1 MSDDWAKAA
10 EEQEARDLATQ
21 VETLKLLKTEEDGT
35 PNAKEKDETKEGND
49 ANENKETNDIKET
62 TGETTSEENVTLA
75 ELSLMRKVMRKGIVE
90 SKNNV
95 EVYRKDPKN
104 PLYSVKTFEALNLRK
119 ELLEGIYDMG
129 FKLPSKIQEIS
140 LPTLLAEPPA
150 NMIAQS
156 QSGTGKTAAFTLA
169 MLSRIDPKKKCCQA
183 LVLSPTMELAL
194 QTLQCVKQMGK
205 KCTDITVRSAVK
217 GNTVP
222 RGHKITDHIVIGT
235 PGKVV
240 DWVTKY
246 KSLDLRQCRVFVLD
260 EADVMIATQG
270 HQDQSVRIHK
280 QLPPTC
286 QMMLF
291 SATYVDEV
299 VTFAEAIIKDPVTLR
314 LRREEETLTNIRQ
327 MYVECNSE
335 EEKYQAI
342 SNIYSIPVGSA
353 MFFCHTKHNATWLA
367 NRLKEDGHQVGLLTG
382 DLTADERVR
391 VLLRFREGTER
402 VLICTNVL
410 ARGIDVDTVNLV
422 VNYDLP
428 QMFGSHKADC
438 ETYLHRIGRTGR
450 FGKTGNAI
458 NIVDGQDD
466 LRLLREI
473 EQHFNIKIV
482 KLDYN
487 NIDEIEKL
495 GED

>member
-1 MSDDWAKAA
+1 MGDDWAKAA
-10 EEQEARDLATQ
+10 EEQEAKDLVAK
-21 VETLKLLKTEEDGT
+21 VESLNLPKVEDERI
-35 PNAKEKDETKEGND
+35 KEKVPSND
-49 ANENKETNDIKET
+49 A
-62 TGETTSEENVTLA
+62 EENISPA
-75 ELSLMRKVMRKGIVE
+75 ELSLMRKVMRKGIKE
-90 SKNNV
+90 TKNNV
-95 EVYRKDPKN
+95 EVLRKDPKN
-104 PLYSVKTFEALNLRK
+104 PLYCVKTFEELNLRK
-119 ELLEGIYDMG
+119 ELLEGIYEMG
-129 FKLPSKIQEIS
+129 FKLPSKIQEVS
-140 LPTLLAEPPA
+140 LPTLLAEPPV

-156 QSGTGKTAAFTLA
+156 QSGTGKTAAFALA
-169 MLSRIDPKKKCCQA
+169 MLSRIDTSRKCCQA
-183 LVLSPTMELAL
+183 LCLSPTMELAL
-194 QTLQCVKQMGK
+194 QTLDCIKQMGN
-205 KCTDITVRSAVK
+205 KCKDITIRSAVK
-217 GNTVP
+217 GESVS
-222 RGHKITDHIVIGT
+222 RGQKITEHIVIGT

-246 KSLDLRQCRVFVLD
+246 KCLELRNCKVFVLD

-280 QLPPTC
+280 QLPQNC

-314 LRREEETLTNIRQ
+314 LKREEETLTNIRQ
-327 MYVECNSE
+327 MYVECRNQD
-335 EEKYQAI
+335 EKYEAI
-342 SNIYSIPVGSA
+342 ANIYTIPVGSA
-353 MFFCHTKHNATWLA
+353 MFFCHTKQNANWLA
-367 NRLKEDGHQVGLLTG
+367 TRLKEDGHQVALLTG
-382 DLTADERVR
+382 DLTPDERVR

-428 QMFGSHKADC
+428 RLYGSKRADC

-458 NIVDGQDD
+458 NIVDGEDD
-466 LRLLREI
+466 VRLLREI
-473 EQHFNIKIV
+473 EEHFNIKII

-495 GED
+495 SED